1 MVALCAALD
10 MGVTTKNTP
19 MILTSGVGTSTKI
32 ANWRQS
38 IWNNVLTNPACSSV
52 DMFERNTWEPWDNV
66 FSLIA
71 EDISEL
77 KNKTNNSNY
86 KLKKS

>member
-1 MVALCAALD
+1 MA
-10 MGVTTKNTP
+10 VTTKNTP

-38 IWNNVLTNPACSSV
+38 IWNNVLTNPACLSV
-52 DMFERNTWEPWDNV
+52 DMFERNTSEPWDNV